1 MRKLIY
7 AQTHRRTDAQTYGY
21 MNNRSPLRYPGGKTR
36 ACKRLYEIITARID
50 LDDIDYVVSPFFGGG
65 SFEFHLQNA
74 HNAKLLVNDKFT
86 PLTVFW
92 RILKTRTDELADA
105 IEDMRPVSKEDFA
118 DYRARIMSELD
129 SLTQASMY
137 FVINR
142 CSFSGATL
150 SGGFSQ
156 EASSKR
162 LTDNSVRALRAM
174 DLSRTYIHN
183 RDYREFLEHVC
194 TRLTRVSRTRTLIFL
209 DPPYDLGKS
218 GDRLYGKNG
227 DMHENFDHEALR
239 DQLTELPEDVRW
251 IMTYNDNDYIRE
263 LYTDYTILD
272 VSWSYGMNA
281 SKKSSEM
288 VILNF

>member
-1 MRKLIY
+1 
-7 AQTHRRTDAQTYGY
+7 
-21 MNNRSPLRYPGGKTR
+21 
-36 ACKRLYEIITARID
+36 LYEIVASRVD

-74 HNAKLLVNDKFT
+74 HDVILLVNDKFT

-92 RILKTRTDELADA
+92 RVLKKRADELADA
-105 IEDMRPVSKEDFA
+105 VEDMRPVSKEDFV
-118 DYRARIMSELD
+118 DYRTRIMSEPD

-156 EASSKR
+156 EASNKR
-162 LTDNSVRALRAM
+162 LTDNSVHTLRSM
-174 DLSRTYIHN
+174 DMSRTYIHN
-183 RDYREFLEHVC
+183 RDYQDFLEHIC
-194 TRLTRVSRTRTLIFL
+194 TRLTPHARSRTLIFL

-227 DMHENFDHEALR
+227 DMHEGFDHVALR
-239 DQLTELPEDVRW
+239 DTLVGLTELAELAGLRW
-251 IMTYNDNDYIRE
+251 VMTYNDNDYIRE
-263 LYTDYTILD
+263 LYADYTILD